1 MAPRNRAGGLAV
13 FMLLTGLLLGLR
25 PAFALT
31 VNEVVRDLACPCI
44 CPLVL
49 EDCNMTCG
57 LDWKEEVG
65 KKIKTGMSKQEI
77 IDDFVSR
84 YGESARLTPLQRI
97 EGKMFQY
104 TRSFGTMEWSM
115 LWTGVAIWVVA
126 LFVGFYFGVRKLFF
140 KVSLD

>member
-1 MAPRNRAGGLAV
+1 MVPQKRAGRLFV
-13 FMLLTGLLLGLR
+13 FTLLVVLLLGPR

-65 KKIKTGMSKQEI
+65 QKIKAGMSKQEI
-77 IDDFVSR
+77 IDDFVAR
-84 YGESARLTPLQRI
+84 YGESARLTPMQRI
-97 EGKMFQY
+97 EGKLFQY
-104 TRSFGTMEWSM
+104 TRSFGTLEWAV
-115 LWTGVAIWVVA
+115 LWGGVAIWLVV
-126 LFVGFYFGVRKLFF
+126 LFGGMYFGVRKLFF
-140 KVSLD
+140 KVEA

>member
-1 MAPRNRAGGLAV
+1 MVIKKGAAKL
-13 FMLLTGLLLGLR
+13 FILTLLTVLFLGPR

-31 VNEVVRDLACPCI
+31 VNEVVRELACPCI

-65 KKIKTGMSKQEI
+65 EKIKAGMGKQEI

-84 YGESARLTPLQRI
+84 YGESARLTTIQMI
-97 EGKMFQY
+97 EGKLFQY
-104 TRSFGTMEWSM
+104 TRSFGTMEWAV
-115 LWTGVAIWVVA
+115 LWGGIVIWIV
-126 LFVGFYFGVRKLFF
+126 LLFGVFYLGVKKLFF
-140 KVSLD
+140 RVNS

>member
-1 MAPRNRAGGLAV
+1 MAIKKRAGK
-13 FMLLTGLLLGLR
+13 LLILTLFTIFFLGLR

-65 KKIKTGMSKQEI
+65 EKIKAGMSKQEI

-84 YGESARLTPLQRI
+84 YGENARLTTIQRI
-97 EGKMFQY
+97 EGKVFQY
-104 TRSFGTMEWSM
+104 TRSFGTMEWAM
-115 LWTGVAIWVVA
+115 LWSGVVIWIVVM
-126 LFVGFYFGVRKLFF
+126 FGVFYLGVRKLFF
-140 KVSLD
+140 RVNT

>member
-1 MAPRNRAGGLAV
+1 MAPRNWAGGLAV

-65 KKIKTGMSKQEI
+65 KRKGQ
-77 IDDFVSR
+77 
-84 YGESARLTPLQRI
+84 GEERQG
-97 EGKMFQY
+97 EG
-104 TRSFGTMEWSM
+104 
-115 LWTGVAIWVVA
+115 LAGVE
-126 LFVGFYFGVRKLFF
+126 
-140 KVSLD
+140 

>member
-1 MAPRNRAGGLAV
+1 MVIKKGAAKL
-13 FMLLTGLLLGLR
+13 FILTLLTVLFLGLR

-31 VNEVVRDLACPCI
+31 VNEVVRELACPCI

-65 KKIKTGMSKQEI
+65 EKIKAGMGKQEI

-84 YGESARLTPLQRI
+84 YGESARLTTIQMI
-97 EGKMFQY
+97 EGKLFQY
-104 TRSFGTMEWSM
+104 TRSFGTMEWAV
-115 LWTGVAIWVVA
+115 LWGGIVIWIV
-126 LFVGFYFGVRKLFF
+126 LLFGVFYLGVKKLFF
-140 KVSLD
+140 RVNS

>member
-1 MAPRNRAGGLAV
+1 MVIKKGAAKL
-13 FMLLTGLLLGLR
+13 FILTLLTVLFLGLR

-31 VNEVVRDLACPCI
+31 VNEVVRELACPCI

-65 KKIKTGMSKQEI
+65 EKIKAGMGKQEI

-84 YGESARLTPLQRI
+84 YGESARLTTIQMI
-97 EGKMFQY
+97 EGKLFQY
-104 TRSFGTMEWSM
+104 TRSFGTMEWAV
-115 LWTGVAIWVVA
+115 LWGGIVIWIV
-126 LFVGFYFGVRKLFF
+126 LLFGVFYLGVKKLFF
-140 KVSLD
+140 RVNN

>member
-1 MAPRNRAGGLAV
+1 MALKKWAGK
-13 FMLLTGLLLGLR
+13 LLILTLFAIFFLGLR
-25 PAFALT
+25 PALALT

-65 KKIKTGMSKQEI
+65 KKIKAGMSKQEI

-84 YGESARLTPLQRI
+84 YGESARLTTIQRI

-104 TRSFGTMEWSM
+104 TRSFGTMEWTM
-115 LWTGVAIWVVA
+115 LWSGVVIWIMIIFGV
-126 LFVGFYFGVRKLFF
+126 FYLGVRKLFF
-140 KVSLD
+140 RVNT